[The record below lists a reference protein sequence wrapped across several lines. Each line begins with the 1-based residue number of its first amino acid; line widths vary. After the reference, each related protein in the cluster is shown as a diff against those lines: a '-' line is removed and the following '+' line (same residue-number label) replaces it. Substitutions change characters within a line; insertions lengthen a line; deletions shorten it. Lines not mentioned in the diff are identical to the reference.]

1 MTPIEIAKQILANA
15 KGSPGTTAAAMV
27 ALALL
32 GAGKLM
38 AEHQVEPWGTAIAGL
53 GAMIVLVLGFVA
65 VDPKKLPPKDP
76 PQ

>member
-1 MTPIEIAKQILANA
+1 MTPVEIAKTLIANA
-15 KGSPGTTAAAMV
+15 KGSPITTAFAMV

-38 AEHQVEPWGTAIAGL
+38 TENNVEPWGTAIAGL